1 MVPQNFT
8 SVAGLE
14 VNLPAMTHTL
24 GVTAVLVIMTSPLLS
39 DLVHYFLISLFV
51 ILFLPCHSW
60 FKVLLIRL
68 ASLLAKMLLSPSVR
82 WILSLQAVLSP
93 QRGCL
98 DHRNCSPTADTSCT
112 NSCWPTGT
120 FSLRPY
126 ISLAGLRR
134 KTSGLPGS
142 WPLPPDT
149 FNHVW
154 YFSGLS
160 WQYHWCARGREA
172 EFNSLRARETSPV
185 FP

>member
-1 MVPQNFT
+1 MQNVSQYKYLYAILTEPFLSGSVKVLLWQMVPQNFT

-98 DHRNCSPTADTSCT
+98 DHRNCSPTADTSCA
-112 NSCWPTGT
+112 NSC
-120 FSLRPY
+120 
-126 ISLAGLRR
+126 
-134 KTSGLPGS
+134 
-142 WPLPPDT
+142 
-149 FNHVW
+149 
-154 YFSGLS
+154 
-160 WQYHWCARGREA
+160 
-172 EFNSLRARETSPV
+172 
-185 FP
+185 